1 MATLPFFPMP
11 GSEGGSA
18 PPAGPAGP
26 PPQADIGALLGG
38 AAGPAGPAQAP
49 PVDET
54 VRSVMTQIGQA
65 SSMLEDMGRQ
75 FPWAV
80 KEGQAAQ
87 SALIEYGM
95 AIVRGLSGPGSEPM
109 APSVLG

>member
-1 MATLPFFPMP
+1 MATLPPIPFMP
-11 GSEGGSA
+11 GPEGAPPPAAPAGSA
-18 PPAGPAGP
+18 P
-26 PPQADIGALLGG
+26 QSDMGALLGREV
-38 AAGPAGPAQAP
+38 GPQPAQAP

-65 SSMLEDMGRQ
+65 SSMLEDMARQ
-75 FPWAV
+75 FPWAIQ
-80 KEGQAAQ
+80 EGKSAQ

-109 APSVLG
+109 APNVIG